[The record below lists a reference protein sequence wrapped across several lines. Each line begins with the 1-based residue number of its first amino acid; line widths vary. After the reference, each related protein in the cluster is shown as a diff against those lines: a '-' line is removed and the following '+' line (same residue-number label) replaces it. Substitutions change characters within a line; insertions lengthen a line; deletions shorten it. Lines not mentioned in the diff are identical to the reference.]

1 MIDVKIAFYFQAKYR
16 RRSQRKSRTKF
27 FKGESTLPIRQKDRG
42 DVHVAYRFPAGPGEA
57 RKTEVLLFEE
67 KLWWPMSF
75 DGIPGHATLAQLQA
89 KLLDHDFD
97 LLGIGPRP
105 PFELASTPFNDPSIS
120 RVWWD
125 ATDEALA
132 RAYQKITENV
142 MICDGVVYALGG
154 EPVYVPASASS
165 ASKSWSALAPCFVN
179 PGKDRAIDPCRG
191 GLRWQP
197 GGFTT
202 DEVQACLRNG
212 AFFALR
218 HARRLPCDT
227 RNLLGEL
234 EISTKALDSLDPL
247 ELQVDACV
255 REIWRLVHSTAWAF
269 AGFFLSR
276 DPDREPTKR
285 VLQAIALDLFD
296 KAASVKPHQSSQ
308 DEITLG
314 RAAAIEEFVA
324 FVDRSGLNFHRPDLM
339 IECRQMIERLD
350 RPDCPARAQA
360 LCKFTTEEEQAV
372 ASLAQSINDAPRGR
386 EDHEGPDVHDPPRA

>member
-1 MIDVKIAFYFQAKYR
+1 MIDVKVAFYFQAEYR

-27 FKGESTLPIRQKDRG
+27 FRGESTLPVRQIDRG
-42 DVHVAYRFPAGPGEA
+42 DVHVAYRFPAGPGKV

-75 DGIPGHATLAQLQA
+75 DKMPGHATLAQLQA
-89 KLLDHDFD
+89 KLLDRDFD
-97 LLGIGPRP
+97 LLGLGPRP
-105 PFELASTPFNDPSIS
+105 PFELASTPFDDPSIN
-120 RVWWD
+120 RVWSD

-132 RAYQKITENV
+132 RAYQKIAENL
-142 MICDGVVYALGG
+142 MIYDGVAYAVGG
-154 EPVYVPASASS
+154 QPVYVPASTSS
-165 ASKSWSALAPCFVN
+165 ASKPWSAMAPCFVN
-179 PGKDRAIDPCRG
+179 PGKDRAIDLFRA

-202 DEVQACLRNG
+202 HEVQACLRNG
-212 AFFALR
+212 AFVALKD
-218 HARRLPCDT
+218 ARRLVCNT

-234 EISTKALDSLDPL
+234 EISTKAPDSLDPL

-285 VLQAIALDLFD
+285 VLWAIALDLSD
-296 KAASVKPHQSSQ
+296 KAATVQRHQSSQ

-314 RAAAIEEFVA
+314 RAAAIEEFVR
-324 FVDRSGLNFHRPDLM
+324 FVDHSGLNFHRPDLV
-339 IECRQMIERLD
+339 IECRQIIERLD
-350 RPDCPARAQA
+350 RPDCPAA
-360 LCKFTTEEEQAV
+360 LCKFTAEEERAL
-372 ASLAQSINDAPRGR
+372 ASLA
-386 EDHEGPDVHDPPRA
+386 